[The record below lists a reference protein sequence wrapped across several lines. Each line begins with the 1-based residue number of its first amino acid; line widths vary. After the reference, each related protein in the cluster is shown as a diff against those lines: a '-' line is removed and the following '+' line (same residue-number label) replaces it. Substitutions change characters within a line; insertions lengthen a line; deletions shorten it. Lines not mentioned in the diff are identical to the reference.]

1 MSQEKV
7 DRYKQEK
14 ANRKQIMKKQKLTNA
29 LRKCVVAAAG
39 LLLVVWIGYS
49 AYDMYESNKEPEK
62 VQIDYRAFN
71 DFSKNITD
79 ASAPDDTEDEKAEKE
94 DTEQE

>member
-7 DRYKQEK
+7 DRYKKEK
-14 ANRKQIMKKQKLTNA
+14 ANRKQTMKKQKMANA

-49 AYDMYESNKEPEK
+49 AYDVYDSNKE
-62 VQIDYRAFN
+62 
-71 DFSKNITD
+71 
-79 ASAPDDTEDEKAEKE
+79 AEKE
-94 DTEQE
+94 EAKD

>member
-14 ANRKQIMKKQKLTNA
+14 ANRKQIMKKQKMTNA

-39 LLLVVWIGYS
+39 LLLVVWIGDRKS
-49 AYDMYESNKEPEK
+49 
-62 VQIDYRAFN
+62 VV
-71 DFSKNITD
+71 
-79 ASAPDDTEDEKAEKE
+79 
-94 DTEQE
+94 

>member
-7 DRYKQEK
+7 DRYKKEK
-14 ANRKQIMKKQKLTNA
+14 ANRKQTMKKQKMANA

-49 AYDMYESNKEPEK
+49 AYDVYDSNKEAEK

-71 DFSKNITD
+71 EFSQELSE
-79 ASAPDDTEDEKAEKE
+79 ASAPADEAEGDDAAKE
-94 DTEQE
+94 E